1 MKIITINNTDEK
13 VIHIEVDE
21 DNHRNNI
28 EDTNYN
34 KSAFTIKELVDLYLK
49 KYEIKNYDAHYDW
62 AGVMIIE
69 H

>member
-1 MKIITINNTDEK
+1 MKIITINDTDEK
-13 VIHIEVDE
+13 VIHVEVDE

-28 EDTNYN
+28 ENIDYN
-34 KSAFTIKELVDLYLK
+34 KTAFTTKELVDLYLK

-62 AGVMIIE
+62 AGIMIIE